1 MHVRQSH
8 LSASCRHAI
17 RFVHQSRIT
26 SQGGSTSRNFS
37 LDIFTTPRH
46 SDISRRPPERSYLA
60 QARCSS
66 STGRTTPSR
75 IWTCTSRSHGE
86 RRLANIYSKR
96 DTALL
101 LVVLRVPSSLMP
113 SIKNVSPLIMACTGT
128 SKASLLSL
136 PSRSIPKTATNF
148 KSKSSSLFAHPW
160 K

>member
-75 IWTCTSRSHGE
+75 IWTFTSRLHGE
-86 RRLANIYSKR
+86 RKLVNIYSKR
-96 DTALL
+96 DIALL
-101 LVVLRVPSSLMP
+101 LPALKVPSLQTP
-113 SIKNVSPLIMACTGT
+113 SIRNASSLIMACTGT
-128 SKASLLSL
+128 LKELLLSS
-136 PSRSIPKTATNF
+136 PSRSAPETTNNSR
-148 KSKSSSLFAHPW
+148 SKSLSLFAHLW
-160 K
+160 R